1 MGEVELAPLATA
13 RQILGWLPQ
22 KQTTL
27 GQWLTS
33 RRQGIQTGP
42 FGAQLGS
49 EDFVDSGVPVITIGN
64 VQYSGL
70 ERGALKYVTLQ
81 KARYLSRY
89 DVQEGDILFARMGT
103 VGRCCV
109 VPEWASGWLYN
120 YHLIRVVLD
129 KEALLPQ
136 FAHWSIRASTDVE
149 EFLGITIRGA
159 TRQGVNQDIV
169 SNLPIRVPPLDEQ
182 RHIVAYLDDLQAKVE
197 AVKRLQAETQAELA
211 ALLPAVLARAFR
223 GEL

>member
-1 MGEVELAPLATA
+1 M
-13 RQILGWLPQ
+13 
-22 KQTTL
+22 
-27 GQWLTS
+27 
-33 RRQGIQTGP
+33 
-42 FGAQLGS
+42 
-49 EDFVDSGVPVITIGN
+49 
-64 VQYSGL
+64 
-70 ERGALKYVTLQ
+70 
-81 KARYLSRY
+81 
-89 DVQEGDILFARMGT
+89 
-103 VGRCCV
+103 CC
-109 VPEWASGWLYN
+109 
-120 YHLIRVVLD
+120 
-129 KEALLPQ
+129 
-136 FAHWSIRASTDVE
+136 E